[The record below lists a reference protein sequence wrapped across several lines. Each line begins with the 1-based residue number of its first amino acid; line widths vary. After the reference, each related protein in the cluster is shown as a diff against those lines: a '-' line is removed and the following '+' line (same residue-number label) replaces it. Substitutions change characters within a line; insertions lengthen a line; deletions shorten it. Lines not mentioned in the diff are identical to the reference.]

1 MAENNCMTPQGF
13 NENSRLRASD
23 ADRDAAAS
31 VINNALAEGRLTAE
45 EHSDRLDAIYSAKT
59 QAELVPLLDDLP
71 GTASAG
77 AAVPRPAGPDVV
89 STRRG
94 GRIVAIFSGHSRKG
108 GWHAEPV
115 MEVVAVFGGV
125 DLDFREAVLPGREVV
140 LRATAVLGGV
150 DVIVP
155 PEMRVVD
162 GGGVAILG
170 SRDLAGTSVESSG
183 PDAPVLRIEGT
194 SVLGSIDVRRKARKR
209 KGSKSSCRQNPGI
222 AGDFGVGAIMDQV
235 MGHHHEVHRMVREQ
249 RRELHDQ
256 IRRQRH
262 EMRRGWSGGHD
273 WTNDD
278 DDD

>member
-31 VINNALAEGRLTAE
+31 VVNNALAEGRLTAE

-59 QAELVPLLDDLP
+59 QAELVPLLEDLP
-71 GTASAG
+71 GTGSA
-77 AAVPRPAGPDVV
+77 APVPRPAGGAAA
-89 STRRG
+89 RAGRG

-115 MEVVAVFGGV
+115 IEVIAVFGGV
-125 DLDFREAVLPGREVV
+125 DLDFREAVLPGQEVV

-162 GGGVAILG
+162 GGGIAILG
-170 SRDLAGTSVESSG
+170 GRDLAGTSVESSG

-194 SVLGSIDVRRKARKR
+194 CILGGIDVKRKARKR
-209 KGSKSSCRQNPGI
+209 KGGGRNRLGAGAS
-222 AGDFGVGAIMDQV
+222 GDFGVGAIMDQV
-235 MGHHHEVHRMVREQ
+235 MGHHHEVHRIVREQ
-249 RRELHDQ
+249 RHELREQLRQ
-256 IRRQRH
+256 QRR
-262 EMRRGWSGGHD
+262 EIRRGWGGGHD
-273 WTNDD
+273 WTGNDD
-278 DDD
+278 DE